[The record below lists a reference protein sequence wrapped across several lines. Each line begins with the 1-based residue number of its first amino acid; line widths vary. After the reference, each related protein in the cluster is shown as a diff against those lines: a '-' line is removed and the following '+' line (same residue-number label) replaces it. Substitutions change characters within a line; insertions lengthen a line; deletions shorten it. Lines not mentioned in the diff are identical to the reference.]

1 MFNYYLTQC
10 SSINTLPFIGDWE
23 HFKIAT
29 FHMLL
34 PELHLGTESI
44 YFVCA
49 CKQVFISALHSCVQ
63 FIQIIKNICQVC
75 QSCTTLITC
84 KQLCVLGSSE
94 TLYVPLAAHTH
105 GPAPCRATTIG
116 PLHETARLYAP
127 LIFSHTKPHI
137 CEFSQLVTLQSSPY
151 AQHHPTQERGL
162 RVKSW
167 LRGLRGVKNS
177 A

>member
-10 SSINTLPFIGDWE
+10 SSINTLPFIGEWE

-44 YFVCA
+44 YFICA
-49 CKQVFISALHSCVQ
+49 CKQVFISALHSYVQ

-84 KQLCVLGSSE
+84 KQLCVLGPLLRQKHFKLLSQLIH
-94 TLYVPLAAHTH
+94 TGQHLAARQPSDLRMKQQ
-105 GPAPCRATTIG
+105 GFM
-116 PLHETARLYAP
+116 LHSHFLTQSRKYAS
-127 LIFSHTKPHI
+127 FHRS
-137 CEFSQLVTLQSSPY
+137 
-151 AQHHPTQERGL
+151 
-162 RVKSW
+162 
-167 LRGLRGVKNS
+167 
-177 A
+177 

>member
-10 SSINTLPFIGDWE
+10 SSINTLPFTGEWE

-34 PELHLGTESI
+34 PELHLKTKSI
-44 YFVCA
+44 YFICA

-63 FIQIIKNICQVC
+63 FIQILKNICQVC

-84 KQLCVLGSSE
+84 KQLCVLRPSFVKKHFKFLSQLIHMSQYLAMRQPSD
-94 TLYVPLAAHTH
+94 LYMKQQDFMLRSHFL
-105 GPAPCRATTIG
+105 TTKS
-116 PLHETARLYAP
+116 RR
-127 LIFSHTKPHI
+127 
-137 CEFSQLVTLQSSPY
+137 CEFSQIATLLSLPC

-162 RVKSW
+162 PVKSW
-167 LRGLRGVKNS
+167 L
-177 A
+177 